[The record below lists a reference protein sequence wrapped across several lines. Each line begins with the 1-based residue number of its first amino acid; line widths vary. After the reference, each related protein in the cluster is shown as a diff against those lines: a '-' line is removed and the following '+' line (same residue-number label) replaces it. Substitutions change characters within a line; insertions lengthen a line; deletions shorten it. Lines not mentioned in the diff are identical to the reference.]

1 MPLSWAMSC
10 YDRKLRKLRKF
21 QKWLAWSPLSGYVTK
36 SLLWSQLDVKKAS
49 LEKRVPKHI
58 VNELMQQNWDELR
71 GLVYTKKL
79 VSLIRITSHNS
90 VWVSDTEK
98 KCWFFQ
104 GFELMTNFATTQV
117 ISHLNFFITFKKYI
131 KRTTYEKIAFWK
143 VTVGVWQIK
152 TWNVE
157 WLDLVFWDILPMGEL
172 TTNIKVC
179 FHIKIKNAKI
189 FFYEIF
195 WNLTSQKKSQLIS
208 AVCLHFFKNNEKSKW
223 FIPLSQNRI
232 TVWKIML
239 FVYIFVLLHKSAH
252 LLEKWDISLWVDELQ
267 RWRYVLTS
275 R

>member
-104 GFELMTNFATTQV
+104 GFGLMTNFATTQV
-117 ISHLNFFITFKKYI
+117 ISHSNFFITFKKYI
-131 KRTTYEKIAFWK
+131 KRTTYEKIAF
-143 VTVGVWQIK
+143 
-152 TWNVE
+152 
-157 WLDLVFWDILPMGEL
+157 
-172 TTNIKVC
+172 
-179 FHIKIKNAKI
+179 
-189 FFYEIF
+189 
-195 WNLTSQKKSQLIS
+195 
-208 AVCLHFFKNNEKSKW
+208 
-223 FIPLSQNRI
+223 
-232 TVWKIML
+232 
-239 FVYIFVLLHKSAH
+239 
-252 LLEKWDISLWVDELQ
+252 
-267 RWRYVLTS
+267 
-275 R
+275 